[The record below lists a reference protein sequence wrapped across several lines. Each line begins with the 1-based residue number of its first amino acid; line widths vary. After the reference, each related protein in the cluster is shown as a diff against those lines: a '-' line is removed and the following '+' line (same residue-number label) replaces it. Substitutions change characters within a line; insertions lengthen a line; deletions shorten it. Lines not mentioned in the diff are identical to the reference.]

1 MSKQKAKSVD
11 DLSHLDAD
19 IKVQNGRNGVVVRIP
34 AGRLLGSF
42 LLIVGIFSFLFV
54 IGVMELLPW
63 LSKIFAGCLLLSA
76 LALIKA
82 LFVLATVVVFWM
94 TIYIMTREFIMSREL
109 EANGNGIR
117 LKESCLGMGWT
128 TTYAWDDVQQIAVR
142 RFGYVKQKKRKRP
155 TYAVVLSANGK
166 HKRVVCFLSED
177 KAKEI
182 VSAIKSVRRR

>member
-1 MSKQKAKSVD
+1 MLTS
-11 DLSHLDAD
+11 
-19 IKVQNGRNGVVVRIP
+19 RCRRVVVRVP
-34 AGRLLGSF
+34 AGRFLVSF
-42 LLIVGIFSFLFV
+42 LLVVGIFSFLFV
-54 IGVMELLPW
+54 IGVKESLPW

-82 LFVLATVVVFWM
+82 LLVLAMVSIFWM
-94 TIYIMTREFIMSREL
+94 TIYIMTREFIVSREL
-109 EANGNGIR
+109 EADRNSIR
-117 LKESCLGMGWT
+117 LKESCLGMSWT

-166 HKRVVCFLSED
+166 HKRVVCFLSES

-182 VSAIKSVRRR
+182 VSAVKSVRRR